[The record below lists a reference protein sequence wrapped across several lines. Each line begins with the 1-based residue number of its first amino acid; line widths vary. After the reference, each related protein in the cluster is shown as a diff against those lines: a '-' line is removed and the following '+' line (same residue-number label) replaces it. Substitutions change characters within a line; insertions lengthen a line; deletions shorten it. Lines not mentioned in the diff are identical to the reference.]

1 MRVERSIELPA
12 EVDQVWE
19 ALVDDELL
27 SDWLGDDGS
36 LEPEQG
42 GALDVRDGDE
52 HRVGVVERV
61 ELGRHLS
68 LRWWPDTR
76 PDETSEVEL
85 VIVPITTGTRL
96 TVIERRTVPVPTA
109 SVASSKLVLLAA
121 TASRAGLV
129 VAR

>member
-1 MRVERSIELPA
+1 
-12 EVDQVWE
+12 
-19 ALVDDELL
+19 
-27 SDWLGDDGS
+27 
-36 LEPEQG
+36 
-42 GALDVRDGDE
+42 
-52 HRVGVVERV
+52 
-61 ELGRHLS
+61 
-68 LRWWPDTR
+68 
-76 PDETSEVEL
+76 